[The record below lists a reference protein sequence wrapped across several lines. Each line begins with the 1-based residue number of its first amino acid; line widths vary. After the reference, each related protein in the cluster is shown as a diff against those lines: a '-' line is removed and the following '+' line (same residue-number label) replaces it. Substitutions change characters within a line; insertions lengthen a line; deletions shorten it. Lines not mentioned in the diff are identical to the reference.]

1 MKFDELKKDITGKGY
16 GSPSVDFLYRVDTPP
31 DEGQGVA
38 VVPLAIYAVF
48 VWQVGIVWNVAAL
61 AAVTLSVASWINT
74 VNDNHK
80 A

>member
-16 GSPSVDFLYRVDTPP
+16 ESPSVDFLYGVDTPP

-48 VWQVGIVWNVAAL
+48 VWQVGIV
-61 AAVTLSVASWINT
+61 
-74 VNDNHK
+74 
-80 A
+80 